1 MMEKT
6 EVQRRFT
13 TTIPKSIREKLGLK
27 EGTGLFWD
35 LEDGRIVVYP
45 ASYSSLSGMF
55 KGRSG
60 YSKEAKERAE
70 SLFLRGG
77 ES

>member
-1 MMEKT
+1 MEKT

-13 TTIPKSIREKLGLK
+13 TTIPKAVREKLGLK
-27 EGTGLFWD
+27 EGTGLFWNV
-35 LEDGRIVVYP
+35 EDGRIVVYP

-60 YSKEAKERAE
+60 YARERKERAE
-70 SLFLRGG
+70 RWFLERGS
-77 ES
+77 E

>member
-1 MMEKT
+1 MEKT

-13 TTIPKSIREKLGLK
+13 TTIPKSVRERLGLK
-27 EGTGLFWD
+27 EGTGLFWSV
-35 LEDGRIVVYP
+35 EDGRIVVYP

-60 YSKEAKERAE
+60 YTRERKEEAERW
-70 SLFLRGG
+70 FLERGS
-77 ES
+77 E

>member
-1 MMEKT
+1 MDRT
-6 EVQRRFT
+6 VGQRRFT
-13 TTIPKSIREKLGLK
+13 TTIPKSIREKLDLK

-35 LEDGRIVVYP
+35 VESGRIVVYP

-70 SLFLRGG
+70 SWFLRGG

>member
-35 LEDGRIVVYP
+35 IEDGRIVVYP
-45 ASYSSLSGMF
+45 ASYSSLSGVF
-55 KGRSG
+55 KGTSG

-70 SLFLRGG
+70 RWFLRGG